1 VENLQLVILE
11 SGRKS
16 QHQGDQAMQQDES
29 EVAKNR
35 FDSGCEIVI
44 LSLIA
49 IGVYVGGVL
58 FLGKPISHRIPWFW
72 GPLGI
77 FAVLGFD
84 TIWLVATRLHKPQSL
99 QLKIAGKI
107 LSVVLFA
114 LSGSLLTLWLILK
127 LLSSIRW

>member
-1 VENLQLVILE
+1 
-11 SGRKS
+11 
-16 QHQGDQAMQQDES
+16 MQQDES

-49 IGVYVGGVL
+49 IAVYVGGVL

-72 GPLGI
+72 GPLGL
-77 FAVLGFD
+77 FGVLGFD

-99 QLKIAGKI
+99 QLRIAGKI